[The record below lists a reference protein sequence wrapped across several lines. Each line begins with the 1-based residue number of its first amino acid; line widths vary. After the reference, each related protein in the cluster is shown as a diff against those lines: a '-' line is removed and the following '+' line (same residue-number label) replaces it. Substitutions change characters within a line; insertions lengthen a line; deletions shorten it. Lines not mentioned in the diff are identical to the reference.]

1 MRDSIWPIKVNYN
14 HMKKFSLIFT
24 FLLSFAVN
32 AQQSLTLEECYSMAD
47 TNYPIARQ
55 TQLLKNRNDLEISV
69 LEKEKLPKIGI
80 NAQATYQSE
89 VVTFPFE
96 LPNSSIEPLNK
107 DQYRAT
113 LDVNQLIY
121 NGGSIEANLK
131 LKMAEL
137 ETQQQMVV
145 VNLYQLKNRI
155 NQSFFSVLLLQ
166 QKIYLLDLKQEQLLS
181 QIEEVK
187 TGVKYGAILPA
198 SENVLEAENLK
209 VSQQLSQVNF
219 DRKKALNNLSALI
232 KKDISPDVILTKP
245 KFPFLFTGDFLRPE
259 LQYFDLQNKQIES
272 SMEVLSK
279 SNLPKVYGF
288 AQAGYG
294 NPGLNFLENSF
305 QEFYIVG
312 IKANWNVFD
321 WGKNKTQKQ
330 ALSVSQEIVNTEKE
344 TFQLNNGT
352 QLKDAAYEISNIEA
366 LIEADKEIVILREKV
381 LKSATSQLKNGI
393 INSSEYLT
401 EFNGLYESMIDQKLH
416 EIQLDLAKAN
426 YSVIKGETNN
436 K

>member
-1 MRDSIWPIKVNYN
+1 
-14 HMKKFSLIFT
+14 MKKFSLIIT
-24 FLLSFAVN
+24 FLLTFTVN
-32 AQQSLTLEECYSMAD
+32 AQQRLSLEECYTLAD
-47 TNYPIARQ
+47 ANYPIGRQ
-55 TQLLKNRNDLEISV
+55 TQLLKNRTDLEISV
-69 LEKEKLPKIGI
+69 LEKEKLPKVGV

-89 VVTFPFE
+89 VVKFPFE
-96 LPNSSIEPLNK
+96 LPNSSVEPLNK

-121 NGGSIEANLK
+121 NGGSIDANLK
-131 LKMAEL
+131 LKLVEL
-137 ETQQQMVV
+137 ETQQQMVA

-155 NQSFFSVLLLQ
+155 NQSYFSVLLLQ
-166 QKIYLLDLKQEQLLS
+166 QKIYLLDLKQKQLQS
-181 QIEEVK
+181 QIDEVI

-209 VSQQLSQVNF
+209 ISQQLSQVNF

-232 KKDISPDVILTKP
+232 NKEISQDVILIKP
-245 KFPFLFTGDFLRPE
+245 EFPFLFTRDFLRPE
-259 LQYFDLQNKQIES
+259 LQYFDLQIKQLES
-272 SMEVLSK
+272 SREVLSK

-305 QEFYIVG
+305 QEFYMVG
-312 IKANWNVFD
+312 FKANWNVFD
-321 WGKNKTQKQ
+321 WGKNKAQKQ
-330 ALSVSQEIVNTEKE
+330 ALLVSREIVNTEKE
-344 TFQLNNGT
+344 TFQINNDM
-352 QLKDAAYEISNIEA
+352 QLKDARYEISNMEA

-381 LKSATSQLKNGI
+381 LESATSQLKNGV

-401 EFNGLYESMIDQKLH
+401 EFNKLYESMIDQKLH

-426 YSVIKGETNN
+426 YSVIKGETNY

>member
-1 MRDSIWPIKVNYN
+1 
-14 HMKKFSLIFT
+14 MKKFSLIFT

-32 AQQSLTLEECYSMAD
+32 AQQSLTLEECYSMAN

-137 ETQQQMVV
+137 ETQQQMVA

-232 KKDISPDVILTKP
+232 NEDISPDVILTKP

-352 QLKDAAYEISNIEA
+352 QLKDAAYEISNMEA